1 MPPDAGRI
9 SLARRCRLPDVP
21 PTLRPGARPVA
32 LSTTALAGHAAG
44 GARPSRLALGQR
56 RLRRNDCAAPGVSL
70 LRLPH
75 AGHPASTQHAGG
87 GNSPAGR
94 KGRTHR
100 PPAAKRC
107 AGRYDDERSPGKLC
121 LFCNSPSKPR
131 RHERTQARG
140 QRSTS
145 VSAGSF
151 RNCSSTAA
159 SGVTFF
165 WRRSLFSSSHWRHR
179 CLPRSSST
187 RSSCTRRAAR

>member
-94 KGRTHR
+94 KGRTNR

-107 AGRYDDERSPGKLC
+107 AGRYDDERSAT
-121 LFCNSPSKPR
+121 R
-131 RHERTQARG
+131 
-140 QRSTS
+140 
-145 VSAGSF
+145 
-151 RNCSSTAA
+151 
-159 SGVTFF
+159 
-165 WRRSLFSSSHWRHR
+165 RRSYACSAIH
-179 CLPRSSST
+179 PAN
-187 RSSCTRRAAR
+187 RAATNGRRREANGVLRFPLVRSGIAQVPPHLA